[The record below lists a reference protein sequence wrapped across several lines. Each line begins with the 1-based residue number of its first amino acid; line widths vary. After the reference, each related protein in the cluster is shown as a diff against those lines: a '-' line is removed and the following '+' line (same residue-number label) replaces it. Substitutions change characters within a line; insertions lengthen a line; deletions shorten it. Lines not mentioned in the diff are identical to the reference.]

1 MGFSKSKKALAAV
14 TIATALTGAA
24 VLAAPTDF
32 SGTLVAQAAT
42 QGIDFSQADAALAK
56 YNALAESDYTATS
69 WANLKKSDATA
80 KQVETMIK
88 EMKALTPAELSAKI
102 TENGST
108 EAEIQGELN
117 QFANELNDVMT
128 NVLVKKSEVANI
140 NLTGIKTALARYKAL
155 KESDYT
161 PESWAAF
168 KASLVD
174 ENGAPFDVNAYEAD
188 LTDFES
194 LTPDEVVYFL
204 RITGMTT
211 TQMQESLDHD
221 AALINASIDLLVAG
235 ATTQPTATVS
245 KNLPTTSA
253 PKGAVAKTN
262 ATPVAKASTVAPL
275 AFLTD
280 SALSML
286 GSVAY
291 KIRKAD

>member
-42 QGIDFSQADAALAK
+42 QSINFSQVDAALAK
-56 YNALAESDYTATS
+56 YNTLVEADYTATS
-69 WANLKKSDATA
+69 WANFNKLVNSENIKAFKK
-80 KQVETMIK
+80 MIS
-88 EMKALTPAELSAKI
+88 EMK
-102 TENGST
+102 TET
-108 EAEIQGELN
+108 DAEIEEAGSGTIAEVQAGINSTAVFLN
-117 QFANELNDVMT
+117 EAMDT
-128 NVLVKKSEVANI
+128 VLVKKSEVANI
-140 NLTGIKTALARYKAL
+140 NLTGIKTALGRYKAL

-161 PESWAAF
+161 PASWAAF

-174 ENGAPFDVNAYEAD
+174 QNGAPFDVNAYEAD
-188 LTDFES
+188 LADFES

-204 RITGMTT
+204 RITGMTA

-275 AFLTD
+275 ALLTV

>member
-32 SGTLVAQAAT
+32 SGTLVAQAST
-42 QGIDFSQADAALAK
+42 QSINFSQVDAALAK
-56 YNALAESDYTATS
+56 YNTLVEADYTATS

-88 EMKALTPAELSAKI
+88 EMKALTPSELSAKI

-108 EAEIQGELN
+108 EAEIQDELN

-140 NLTGIKTALARYKAL
+140 NLTGIKTALGRYKAL

-161 PESWAAF
+161 PASWAAF

-174 ENGAPFDVNAYEAD
+174 QNGAPFDVNAYEAD
-188 LTDFES
+188 LADFES

-204 RITGMTT
+204 RITGMTA

-235 ATTQPTATVS
+235 ATTQPTAAVS

-275 AFLTD
+275 ALLTV

>member
-42 QGIDFSQADAALAK
+42 QSINFSQVDAALAK
-56 YNALAESDYTATS
+56 YNTLVEADYTATS
-69 WANLKKSDATA
+69 WANFNKLVNSENIKAFKK
-80 KQVETMIK
+80 MIS
-88 EMKALTPAELSAKI
+88 EMK
-102 TENGST
+102 TET
-108 EAEIQGELN
+108 DAEIEEAGSGTIAEVQAGINSTAVFLN
-117 QFANELNDVMT
+117 EAMDT
-128 NVLVKKSEVANI
+128 VLVKKSEVANI
-140 NLTGIKTALARYKAL
+140 NLTGIKTALGRYKAL

-161 PESWAAF
+161 PASWAAF

-174 ENGAPFDVNAYEAD
+174 QNGAPFDVNAYEAD
-188 LTDFES
+188 LADFES

-204 RITGMTT
+204 RITGMTA

-275 AFLTD
+275 ALLTV

-286 GSVAY
+286 GSVTY
-291 KIRKAD
+291 KIRNAD

>member
-42 QGIDFSQADAALAK
+42 QSINFSQVDAALAK
-56 YNALAESDYTATS
+56 YNTLVEADYTATS
-69 WANLKKSDATA
+69 WANFNKLVNSENIKAFKK
-80 KQVETMIK
+80 MIS
-88 EMKALTPAELSAKI
+88 EMK
-102 TENGST
+102 TET
-108 EAEIQGELN
+108 DAEIEEAGSGTIAEVQAGINSTAVFLN
-117 QFANELNDVMT
+117 EAMDT
-128 NVLVKKSEVANI
+128 VLVKKSEVANI
-140 NLTGIKTALARYKAL
+140 NLTGIKTALGRYKAL

-204 RITGMTT
+204 RITGMTA

-275 AFLTD
+275 ALLTV

-286 GSVAY
+286 GSVTY
-291 KIRKAD
+291 KIRNAD

>member
-117 QFANELNDVMT
+117 QFANELNDVMA

-204 RITGMTT
+204 RITGMTA

-235 ATTQPTATVS
+235 ATTQPTATV
-245 KNLPTTSA
+245 
-253 PKGAVAKTN
+253 
-262 ATPVAKASTVAPL
+262 
-275 AFLTD
+275 
-280 SALSML
+280 
-286 GSVAY
+286 
-291 KIRKAD
+291 

>member
-161 PESWAAF
+161 PE
-168 KASLVD
+168 
-174 ENGAPFDVNAYEAD
+174 
-188 LTDFES
+188 
-194 LTPDEVVYFL
+194 
-204 RITGMTT
+204 
-211 TQMQESLDHD
+211 
-221 AALINASIDLLVAG
+221 
-235 ATTQPTATVS
+235 
-245 KNLPTTSA
+245 
-253 PKGAVAKTN
+253 
-262 ATPVAKASTVAPL
+262 
-275 AFLTD
+275 
-280 SALSML
+280 
-286 GSVAY
+286 
-291 KIRKAD
+291 